1 MKLNGGGRVGDTPPP
16 SSTIPPNDGGVN
28 EWEWGGVWVTHAAPR
43 CRQKFGERRR
53 RRRSPAPPP
62 LPVSPPS
69 ACIPSHPPSVTSSL
83 VPFAMTWHRGL
94 GSLSSLLAGDDMAAG
109 RWAVT
114 QKGGWWWAS
123 GDVAVRMVVVGIEW
137 GVGIE
142 QSGDVAA
149 VAVEMGQSSSS

>member
-1 MKLNGGGRVGDTPPP
+1 M
-16 SSTIPPNDGGVN
+16 
-28 EWEWGGVWVTHAAPR
+28 
-43 CRQKFGERRR
+43 
-53 RRRSPAPPP
+53 
-62 LPVSPPS
+62 
-69 ACIPSHPPSVTSSL
+69 
-83 VPFAMTWHRGL
+83 
-94 GSLSSLLAGDDMAAG
+94 SSLLAGDDMAAG